1 MNKIENG
8 NEVKHQTQGQTAC
21 LTLKEDD
28 SSAHNTKSILKSK
41 AYKTALSPTWS
52 SSVADPSHSPIERGQ
67 RHGPLRREKKV
78 RIINKI
84 NIIRIDKLSKKIRI
98 RTEIKTEEKE
108 QLKGHTCVNQFK
120 DTMTRNINQYQRG
133 VDG

>member
-1 MNKIENG
+1 MNSFKFEIATLT
-8 NEVKHQTQGQTAC
+8 QTPGQTVC
-21 LTLKEDD
+21 LTRQGVNSVFYNE
-28 SSAHNTKSILKSK
+28 NSIWKSK
-41 AYKTALSPTWS
+41 LYGEELSPTWS

-84 NIIRIDKLSKKIRI
+84 NIIRIDKVSKRIRI
-98 RTEIKTEEKE
+98 RTKTKRKK
-108 QLKGHTCVNQFK
+108 QLKGPICVIQLK

>member
-1 MNKIENG
+1 MSKIKNG
-8 NEVKHQTQGQTAC
+8 NETKHQTQGQTTG
-21 LTLKEDD
+21 LRLLGVNRVFYNEI
-28 SSAHNTKSILKSK
+28 SRWKSK
-41 AYKTALSPTWS
+41 TYGEELSPTWS

-84 NIIRIDKLSKKIRI
+84 NIIRIDKVSKKIRI
-98 RTEIKTEEKE
+98 RTKTKRKK
-108 QLKGHTCVNQFK
+108 QLKGPICVIQLK
-120 DTMTRNINQYQRG
+120 GTMTRNINQFQSRG

>member
-1 MNKIENG
+1 MNRLKLNIATPP
-8 NEVKHQTQGQTAC
+8 QTKGQTAC
-21 LTLKEDD
+21 LIRQGVNCVF
-28 SSAHNTKSILKSK
+28 HNKNSILKSK
-41 AYKTALSPTWS
+41 LYSEELSPTWS
-52 SSVADPSHSPIERGQ
+52 SLVADPSHSPIERGQ

-84 NIIRIDKLSKKIRI
+84 NIIRIDKVSKKIRI
-98 RTEIKTEEKE
+98 RTKTKRKK
-108 QLKGHTCVNQFK
+108 QLKGPICVIQLK

>member
-1 MNKIENG
+1 MNSFKFEIATLT
-8 NEVKHQTQGQTAC
+8 QTPGQTVC
-21 LTLKEDD
+21 LTRQGVNSVFYNE
-28 SSAHNTKSILKSK
+28 NSIWKSK
-41 AYKTALSPTWS
+41 LYGEELSPTWS

-84 NIIRIDKLSKKIRI
+84 NIIRIDKVSKKIRI
-98 RTEIKTEEKE
+98 RTKTKRKK
-108 QLKGHTCVNQFK
+108 QLKGPICVIQLK